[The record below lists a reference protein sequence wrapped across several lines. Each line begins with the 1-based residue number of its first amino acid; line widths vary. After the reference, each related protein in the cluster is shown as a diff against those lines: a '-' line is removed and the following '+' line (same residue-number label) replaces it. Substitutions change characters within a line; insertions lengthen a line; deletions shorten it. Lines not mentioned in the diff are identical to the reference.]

1 MELSRNRIWGNEI
14 GDHRMKG
21 MKKMKQQLLGPIL
34 NSYYKTHDL
43 NMIYPGLKEHE
54 VQERKKEKFF
64 ARRNRIFMRGIKIGN
79 RKQGGGMGKGM
90 AVFEMKDSKKEAFGD
105 LDQASSAEEAFRA

>member
-21 MKKMKQQLLGPIL
+21 MKKMKQQLLGPLL

-54 VQERKKEKFF
+54 V
-64 ARRNRIFMRGIKIGN
+64 
-79 RKQGGGMGKGM
+79 
-90 AVFEMKDSKKEAFGD
+90 
-105 LDQASSAEEAFRA
+105 